1 MGRAKTSQFG
11 TTTYQ
16 QTGARTKRVLQA
28 AQEKHGRKHPW
39 IALCLTVIEGPM
51 GGGEL
56 KMDEYSEAITDLDA
70 ILVEWGVPCEGSGPL
85 RDMQKIMRADAK
97 TAAVVKAKKEEA
109 TAAER
114 AAAGIE

>member
-16 QTGARTKRVLQA
+16 QTGARTKLVLEA
-28 AQEKHGRKHPW
+28 AREKHGRKHPW
-39 IALCLTVIEGPM
+39 ISKLLTVIEGPM

-56 KMDEYSEAITDLDA
+56 KMYECAQALTDLDA
-70 ILVEWGVPCEGSGPL
+70 ILVEWGVPFEGTGPL
-85 RDMQKIMRADAK
+85 RDMGEIMIAEAK
-97 TAAVVKAKKEEA
+97 AAAAEKAKKEEKS
-109 TAAER
+109 AAER

>member
-16 QTGARTKRVLQA
+16 QTGARTKLVLEA
-28 AQEKHGRKHPW
+28 AQAKHGRKHPW
-39 IALCLTVIEGPM
+39 IALLLTVIEGPM

-56 KMDEYSEAITDLDA
+56 KMYECAAALTDLDA
-70 ILVEWGVPCEGSGPL
+70 ILVEWGVPFEGVGPL
-85 RDMQKIMRADAK
+85 RDMGEIMLAEAKARAATQEKREAK
-97 TAAVVKAKKEEA
+97 S
-109 TAAER
+109 AAER